1 MFSCRQT
8 CIQESMPPTGT
19 AMLMMVAANRSRP
32 LVRPKREI
40 HPYHE
45 MDIDALPGLGVY
57 WDTNILIRQKGEPG
71 ANGSTSEQKMKTTR
85 PASQVDG
92 QATSNIT
99 PDHEAEIPADYG
111 DHQDRTLVSK
121 GFLPQ
126 SKEHLVTG
134 DDLMARTNSFL
145 HKLHT
150 SENESRKQEDISLGN
165 GGYSTGGSEL
175 TRSPDSSYT
184 KYHQHDEF
192 GPVWEYYPDDGHDS
206 RPYPVSSLEA
216 GLGDEGSVS
225 DYELNLYPF
234 MNFGN
239 YIWSIVASASKRILS
254 SVMVAQCYE
263 LVVCEAHRV
272 GRAWGESGML
282 LASGFR

>member
-1 MFSCRQT
+1 
-8 CIQESMPPTGT
+8 
-19 AMLMMVAANRSRP
+19 MLMMVAANRSRP

-40 HPYHE
+40 HPNQE

-71 ANGSTSEQKMKTTR
+71 ANGSTLEQKMKTTR

-121 GFLPQ
+121 GLLPQ
-126 SKEHLVTG
+126 SNERLETG
-134 DDLMARTNSFL
+134 DDLTARANSFL
-145 HKLHT
+145 HELHT
-150 SENESRKQEDISLGN
+150 SEKESRQQEDASLGN
-165 GGYSTGGSEL
+165 EGYSTGGTEL
-175 TRSPDSSYT
+175 TRSPNPSYT
-184 KYHQHDEF
+184 KYHHYDEF
-192 GPVWEYYPDDGHDS
+192 RPVWDYYQDDGYDS
-206 RPYPVSSLEA
+206 TPSAVSSLEV
-216 GLGDEGSVS
+216 GLGNEGSVS

-234 MNFGN
+234 MNFAN
-239 YIWSIVASASKRILS
+239 YVWSIVASASKRILS
-254 SVMVAQCYE
+254 SVTVAQCYE

-282 LASGFR
+282 LASGLR